1 MLPIAGA
8 GVFAVFDGG
17 KGKGNGVLAVYDG
30 GKGKGKGGKGGK
42 DGKGKGRKW
51 NGKSKR
57 ARDLHLRHRSFLREP
72 TTGATLNGQAT
83 ALAARCHLTHDL
95 ALFKMF

>member
-42 DGKGKGRKW
+42 DGKGKGRKK
-51 NGKSKR
+51 GMVR
-57 ARDLHLRHRSFLREP
+57 ASV
-72 TTGATLNGQAT
+72 
-83 ALAARCHLTHDL
+83 LAASIYATGLSYENRRL
-95 ALFKMF
+95 APL